1 MMKVNRV
8 NHRFVVNI
16 KAVDVVEL
24 ISILICFKKSKKEI
38 HAKTEGNPAFEEEKI
53 IIYGDS
59 KHNRG
64 LATVPIETDSKI
76 TTTKK
81 YEKGN
86 IWKKIKNYLLGLK
99 MKLLSLKMN
108 KII

>member
-1 MMKVNRV
+1 M
-8 NHRFVVNI
+8 
-16 KAVDVVEL
+16 
-24 ISILICFKKSKKEI
+24 ICFKKSKKEI
-38 HAKTEGNPAFEEEKI
+38 HTKTEGNPAFEEEKI

-86 IWKKIKNYLLGLK
+86 ILKKIKNYLLGLK
-99 MKLLSLKMN
+99 MN
-108 KII
+108 Y